1 MAKQAVGIL
10 IPQQHKCRAVACYFF
25 DSTIIKN
32 LQDRMLKLYKD
43 IEGTLH
49 YWETWDKDEKTGIIH
64 WGVVG
69 DKGENEE
76 IKSSLLT
83 SFRKKTQKLVDEKIA
98 EGYEEIEDTYILL
111 IEYKVEDMGTPED
124 LDKRHRL
131 EDRMNEVLGWTGLG
145 HCDGGSIGS
154 GTMEACCFVVDF
166 DAAKKVIEQD
176 LKGTEFENYT
186 KIFDEKEE

>member
-1 MAKQAVGIL
+1 
-10 IPQQHKCRAVACYFF
+10 
-25 DSTIIKN
+25 
-32 LQDRMLKLYKD
+32 MLKLYKD
-43 IEGTLH
+43 IDGTLH

-69 DKGENEE
+69 DKGRSEE

-83 SFRKKTQKLVDEKIA
+83 SFRKKIQKLVDEKIT
-98 EGYEEIEDTYILL
+98 EGYDEIEDMYTLL
-111 IEYKVEDMGTPED
+111 IEYPVVDMGTPED
-124 LDKRHRL
+124 IDKRHRL
-131 EDRMNEVLGWTGLG
+131 EDKMNEVLGWTGLG

-166 DAAKKVIEQD
+166 DKAKKVIEQK

-186 KIFDEKEE
+186 RIYDENAD